1 MAHRN
6 GVSPREASRVAPP
19 PPGHRTEEGDSVT
32 APTAPAPTDTTFKA
46 GQTVCHPVH
55 GPVKIASIIT
65 RTIKGNKH
73 EYFELEGVFD
83 PIQISVPVA
92 RAAAVGLRPIL
103 NEEKIDSGLEILQQ
117 PAPPRPAKETWAHRM
132 KELNL
137 QLQSGSMK
145 ERVCVIRE
153 ILRESGEHP
162 SSLAERNLLKQALE
176 PVAAEISIARCV
188 SVDDATDLLITT
200 AKDALDAHAAAAES
214 A

>member
-1 MAHRN
+1 MTA
-6 GVSPREASRVAPP
+6 AATAT
-19 PPGHRTEEGDSVT
+19 TETE
-32 APTAPAPTDTTFKA
+32 TTFEA

-55 GPVKIASIIT
+55 GPVRIASVTT
-65 RTIKGNKH
+65 RTIKGDEH
-73 EYFELEGVFD
+73 EYFELEGVYD

-92 RAAAVGLRPIL
+92 RAERVGLRPIL
-103 NEEKIDSGLEILQQ
+103 DDEKIDSVLEILQE

-176 PVAAEISIARCV
+176 PVAAEISVARSV
-188 SVDDATDLLITT
+188 SVENATGLLITT
-200 AKDALDAHAAAAES
+200 AKDALEAQAASEEAASEDTAANTS
-214 A
+214 K

>member
-1 MAHRN
+1 MTAAAN
-6 GVSPREASRVAPP
+6 ATTA
-19 PPGHRTEEGDSVT
+19 TE
-32 APTAPAPTDTTFKA
+32 TTFEA

-55 GPVKIASIIT
+55 GPVRIASVIT
-65 RTIKGNKH
+65 RTIKGDEH
-73 EYFELEGVFD
+73 EYFELEGVYD

-92 RAAAVGLRPIL
+92 RAERVGLRPIL
-103 NEEKIDSGLEILQQ
+103 DDEKIDSVLEILQQ

-176 PVAAEISIARCV
+176 PVAAEISVARSV
-188 SVDDATDLLITT
+188 SVENATALLITT
-200 AKDALDAHAAAAES
+200 AKDALQAQAASEEAASEDT
-214 A
+214 AANTPK